1 MTMHSTPAHGT
12 YPMLFSFFDEFQ
24 KLRRNVFERQV
35 EAAILSGASGVA
47 VLGLAT
53 EVSKLSSSE
62 RRSAIEW
69 VIQAVKGRVPVA
81 VTVADGNVSDMIDS
95 AQFAERAGAN
105 WLILQPPRPPA
116 SGADLIKFFGS
127 VADRVTIPVGIQNA
141 SEFLGIGLT
150 PTEFITLADQ
160 HPNVQIAKAEC
171 SAVMVKQLIDTVG
184 DRLRVF
190 NGRAG
195 LELVDNF
202 RAGVHGMIPG
212 IEVIDLQVSV
222 ERAMRE
228 GRESEAEAH
237 YATML
242 PAITFAMQGIAHL
255 VQYAKLIAAYRLG
268 IAPSVDRIP
277 ADKATEFGKAIARR
291 LADQLGQLPG

>member
-1 MTMHSTPAHGT
+1 
-12 YPMLFSFFDEFQ
+12 
-24 KLRRNVFERQV
+24 
-35 EAAILSGASGVA
+35 
-47 VLGLAT
+47 
-53 EVSKLSSSE
+53 
-62 RRSAIEW
+62 
-69 VIQAVKGRVPVA
+69 
-81 VTVADGNVSDMIDS
+81 
-95 AQFAERAGAN
+95 
-105 WLILQPPRPPA
+105 
-116 SGADLIKFFGS
+116 
-127 VADRVTIPVGIQNA
+127 
-141 SEFLGIGLT
+141 
-150 PTEFITLADQ
+150 
-160 HPNVQIAKAEC
+160 
-171 SAVMVKQLIDTVG
+171 MVKLLIDTVG

-212 IEVIDLQVSV
+212 IEVIDLQVAV
-222 ERAMRE
+222 ERSMRE